1 MGRQKLD
8 KTNLGYLDVSYQ
20 YKLVKY
26 FIEDSSF
33 FENIV
38 SIVDPNAFTEP
49 ALRNFVGIIKDKYVT
64 NSVVPSYEMIS
75 IIVKSKAKTTID
87 IEECDALIHKLKFET
102 SYEGNIEVKDIAVK
116 FFKQQNMIKVA
127 NKILDIAGKGD
138 IDRYEECQQLF
149 DDAANA
155 GQEED
160 FGFSIFDLKEKALSN
175 DYTVS
180 IPTGIKQLD
189 DHVGGGL
196 DKGKL
201 GLLIAPAGFGKAQPL
216 SARIL
221 TPNGYKFMRD
231 IQIGDE
237 VLGRDG
243 QPHKVSGV
251 FPQGKRPIYRVTLS
265 NGTSCECD
273 IEHLWNV
280 NSLNQR
286 NRKKYIPGLSKH
298 KNDKYYTPDNSFK
311 TMSLRQIIDK
321 GIIKRGN
328 RLNFK
333 LPMPQP
339 VVFKDRP
346 LFIDPYLM
354 GYCLGDGNMDRWTI
368 SVGSN
373 DKDTVENL
381 LMPILG
387 NDLHMFYHEKKDT
400 WSFDIA
406 GKTRKVLSENV
417 DYHKSDTKYIMDDF
431 LYNTIEKRIALLQG
445 LMDSDG
451 CANKNGSCEFASKSR
466 VLAEQVQWLV
476 RSLGGFA
483 SLAAYDSG
491 YYSEKYQK
499 YIDCDKRYRVTISL
513 CNPSIPLFRM
523 KRKQDKV
530 NYRTKYADS
539 LFISNVEYVRED
551 DAQCIMV
558 DSEEHLYLTEDFI
571 VTHNTSFT
579 TAINAYAATYKCDM
593 NNHEGYKVLQIYF
606 EDDDVDITRKHFA
619 RITQTEARFMKRLDI
634 ANRDEI
640 EHKLMSHP
648 DKDMIGENLRLKHF
662 RSGTKTASDIEVFIK
677 KLINRGFKPDLVT
690 IDYFECIAPEKGGHS
705 SDSQWVKEGV
715 TMRKFE
721 NMAKDLNCAIWIAT
735 QGNKDSINSP
745 DVVRMDQAG
754 GSIMKVQ
761 VAQFIISI
769 ARALEDIDRN
779 KAVISILKNRSGKSG
794 KIFNN
799 VKFNNGTCTISCDEV
814 EEFDDGLTWK
824 EESTKRHE
832 TDIINKSRD
841 LMQQIRNE
849 ENTEFSIPNN
859 KVEGNF
865 VRYISSSNNPTM

>member
-49 ALRNFVGIIKDKYVT
+49 ALRNFVGIIKDKYIT

-216 SARIL
+216 SANIL
-221 TPNGYKFMRD
+221 VPSLGPHRFMWKKMGDIKVGDYVLDRNGID
-231 IQIGDE
+231 S
-237 VLGRDG
+237 
-243 QPHKVSGV
+243 HKVIGV
-251 FPQGKRPIYRVTLS
+251 FPQGIRPIYKVTCQ
-265 NGTSCECD
+265 NGASCECD

-280 NSLNQR
+280 N
-286 NRKKYIPGLSKH
+286 GE
-298 KNDKYYTPDNSFK
+298 
-311 TMSLRQIIDK
+311 
-321 GIIKRGN
+321 IKPLCELLDLDLQAN
-328 RLNFK
+328 KLYLPEFNFK
-333 LPMPQP
+333 ST
-339 VVFKDRP
+339 FGDNAENH
-346 LFIDPYLM
+346 LFYI
-354 GYCLGDGNMDRWTI
+354 
-368 SVGSN
+368 
-373 DKDTVENL
+373 
-381 LMPILG
+381 
-387 NDLHMFYHEKKDT
+387 
-400 WSFDIA
+400 
-406 GKTRKVLSENV
+406 
-417 DYHKSDTKYIMDDF
+417 TKIEYIRDD
-431 LYNTIEKRIALLQG
+431 E
-445 LMDSDG
+445 
-451 CANKNGSCEFASKSR
+451 
-466 VLAEQVQWLV
+466 
-476 RSLGGFA
+476 
-483 SLAAYDSG
+483 
-491 YYSEKYQK
+491 
-499 YIDCDKRYRVTISL
+499 
-513 CNPSIPLFRM
+513 
-523 KRKQDKV
+523 
-530 NYRTKYADS
+530 
-539 LFISNVEYVRED
+539 
-551 DAQCIMV
+551 AQCIMI
-558 DSEEHLYLTEDFI
+558 DSDEHLYITDNFI

-705 SDSQWVKEGV
+705 TDTQWVKEGV

-814 EEFDDGLTWK
+814 EEFDDGLVWK

-849 ENTEFSIPNN
+849 ENNEFSIPNN

-865 VRYISSSNNPTM
+865 VEYISNSNNPTM

>member
-1 MGRQKLD
+1 MARQKLD
-8 KTNLGYLDVSYQ
+8 KTNLGYLDVTYQ

-49 ALRNFVGIIKDKYVT
+49 ALRNFVGIIKDKYTT

-75 IIVKSKAKTTID
+75 IIVKSKAKNQID

-102 SYEGNIEVKDIAVK
+102 SYEGNIEVKDIAIK

-138 IDRYEECQQLF
+138 IDRYDECQKLF

-201 GLLIAPAGFGKAQPL
+201 GLLIAPAGFGK
-216 SARIL
+216 
-221 TPNGYKFMRD
+221 
-231 IQIGDE
+231 
-237 VLGRDG
+237 
-243 QPHKVSGV
+243 
-251 FPQGKRPIYRVTLS
+251 
-265 NGTSCECD
+265 
-273 IEHLWNV
+273 
-280 NSLNQR
+280 
-286 NRKKYIPGLSKH
+286 
-298 KNDKYYTPDNSFK
+298 
-311 TMSLRQIIDK
+311 
-321 GIIKRGN
+321 
-328 RLNFK
+328 
-333 LPMPQP
+333 
-339 VVFKDRP
+339 
-346 LFIDPYLM
+346 
-354 GYCLGDGNMDRWTI
+354 
-368 SVGSN
+368 
-373 DKDTVENL
+373 
-381 LMPILG
+381 
-387 NDLHMFYHEKKDT
+387 
-400 WSFDIA
+400 
-406 GKTRKVLSENV
+406 
-417 DYHKSDTKYIMDDF
+417 
-431 LYNTIEKRIALLQG
+431 
-445 LMDSDG
+445 
-451 CANKNGSCEFASKSR
+451 
-466 VLAEQVQWLV
+466 
-476 RSLGGFA
+476 
-483 SLAAYDSG
+483 
-491 YYSEKYQK
+491 
-499 YIDCDKRYRVTISL
+499 
-513 CNPSIPLFRM
+513 
-523 KRKQDKV
+523 
-530 NYRTKYADS
+530 
-539 LFISNVEYVRED
+539 
-551 DAQCIMV
+551 
-558 DSEEHLYLTEDFI
+558 
-571 VTHNTSFT
+571 TSFT
-579 TAINAYAATYKCDM
+579 TAINAYAATHRCDM
-593 NNHEGYKVLQIYF
+593 NNNQGFKVLQIYF

-640 EHKLMSHP
+640 EYKLMSHP

-705 SDSQWVKEGV
+705 TDSQWVKEGV

-745 DVVRMDQAG
+745 EVVRMDQAG

-814 EEFDDGLTWK
+814 EEYDDGLVWK
-824 EESTKRHE
+824 EESAKMHE
-832 TDIINKSRD
+832 KDVINKTRD
-841 LMQQIRNE
+841 IASKLKSQE
-849 ENTEFSIPNN
+849 SHEFSIPNDN
-859 KVEGNF
+859 VEGDF
-865 VRYISSSNNPTM
+865 VGYAK

>member
-8 KTNLGYLDVSYQ
+8 KTNLGYLDVTYQ

-33 FENIV
+33 FENMV

-49 ALRNFVGIIKDKYVT
+49 ALRNFVGIIKDKYLT

-75 IIVKSKAKTTID
+75 FIVKSKAKTSID

-138 IDRYEECQQLF
+138 IDRYDECQKLF

-216 SARIL
+216 SANIL
-221 TPNGYKFMRD
+221 TPSFGPHKFMWKKMGD
-231 IQIGDE
+231 IKVGDY
-237 VLGRDG
+237 VLDRNGIDS
-243 QPHKVSGV
+243 HKVIGV
-251 FPQGKRPIYRVTLS
+251 FPQGVRPIYKVTCQ
-265 NGTSCECD
+265 NGASCECD

-280 NSLNQR
+280 NGEI
-286 NRKKYIPGLSKH
+286 KP
-298 KNDKYYTPDNSFK
+298 
-311 TMSLRQIIDK
+311 LRDLIELDLQVNK
-321 GIIKRGN
+321 
-328 RLNFK
+328 LYLPEFNFK
-333 LPMPQP
+333 SM
-339 VVFKDRP
+339 
-346 LFIDPYLM
+346 
-354 GYCLGDGNMDRWTI
+354 LGDNA
-368 SVGSN
+368 
-373 DKDTVENL
+373 ENSPL
-381 LMPILG
+381 YI
-387 NDLHMFYHEKKDT
+387 
-400 WSFDIA
+400 
-406 GKTRKVLSENV
+406 
-417 DYHKSDTKYIMDDF
+417 TKI
-431 LYNTIEKRIALLQG
+431 
-445 LMDSDG
+445 
-451 CANKNGSCEFASKSR
+451 
-466 VLAEQVQWLV
+466 
-476 RSLGGFA
+476 
-483 SLAAYDSG
+483 
-491 YYSEKYQK
+491 
-499 YIDCDKRYRVTISL
+499 
-513 CNPSIPLFRM
+513 
-523 KRKQDKV
+523 
-530 NYRTKYADS
+530 
-539 LFISNVEYVRED
+539 EYVREEE
-551 DAQCIMV
+551 AQCIMI
-558 DSEEHLYLTEDFI
+558 DSDEHLYVTDNFI

-593 NNHEGYKVLQIYF
+593 NNHQGYKVLQIYF

-640 EHKLMSHP
+640 EYKLMSHP
-648 DKDMIGENLRLKHF
+648 DKDLIGENLRLKHF

-705 SDSQWVKEGV
+705 TDSQWVKEGV

-745 DVVRMDQAG
+745 EVVRMDQAG

-814 EEFDDGLTWK
+814 EEYDDGLVWK
-824 EESTKRHE
+824 EESAKMHE
-832 TDIINKSRD
+832 KDVINKTRD
-841 LMQQIRNE
+841 IASKLKNQE
-849 ENTEFSIPNN
+849 SHEFSIPNDN
-859 KVEGNF
+859 VEGNF
-865 VRYISSSNNPTM
+865 VGYAK

>member
-49 ALRNFVGIIKDKYVT
+49 ALRNFVGIIKDKYIT

-201 GLLIAPAGFGKAQPL
+201 GLLIAPAGFGK
-216 SARIL
+216 
-221 TPNGYKFMRD
+221 
-231 IQIGDE
+231 
-237 VLGRDG
+237 
-243 QPHKVSGV
+243 
-251 FPQGKRPIYRVTLS
+251 
-265 NGTSCECD
+265 
-273 IEHLWNV
+273 
-280 NSLNQR
+280 
-286 NRKKYIPGLSKH
+286 
-298 KNDKYYTPDNSFK
+298 
-311 TMSLRQIIDK
+311 
-321 GIIKRGN
+321 
-328 RLNFK
+328 
-333 LPMPQP
+333 
-339 VVFKDRP
+339 
-346 LFIDPYLM
+346 
-354 GYCLGDGNMDRWTI
+354 
-368 SVGSN
+368 
-373 DKDTVENL
+373 
-381 LMPILG
+381 
-387 NDLHMFYHEKKDT
+387 
-400 WSFDIA
+400 
-406 GKTRKVLSENV
+406 
-417 DYHKSDTKYIMDDF
+417 
-431 LYNTIEKRIALLQG
+431 
-445 LMDSDG
+445 
-451 CANKNGSCEFASKSR
+451 
-466 VLAEQVQWLV
+466 
-476 RSLGGFA
+476 
-483 SLAAYDSG
+483 
-491 YYSEKYQK
+491 
-499 YIDCDKRYRVTISL
+499 
-513 CNPSIPLFRM
+513 
-523 KRKQDKV
+523 
-530 NYRTKYADS
+530 
-539 LFISNVEYVRED
+539 
-551 DAQCIMV
+551 
-558 DSEEHLYLTEDFI
+558 
-571 VTHNTSFT
+571 TSFT

-705 SDSQWVKEGV
+705 TDTQWVKEGV

-814 EEFDDGLTWK
+814 EEFDDGLVWK

-849 ENTEFSIPNN
+849 ENNEFSIPNN

-865 VRYISSSNNPTM
+865 VEYISNSNNPTM